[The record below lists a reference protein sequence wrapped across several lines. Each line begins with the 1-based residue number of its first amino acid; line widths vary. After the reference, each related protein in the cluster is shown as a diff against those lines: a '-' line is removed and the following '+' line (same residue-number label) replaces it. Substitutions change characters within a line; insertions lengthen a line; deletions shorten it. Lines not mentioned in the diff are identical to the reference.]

1 MDEKQKEDCLCASE
15 EKTRDGNFD
24 LQAQTG
30 EKEISVHMQAKE
42 TRNVCLFEHSKKD
55 KGVKFVCKGWAAMV
69 QEKLVI
75 VRNESGVEAITVK
88 SWLCAKSKNKKERM
102 IRQKCMCINEL

>member
-42 TRNVCLFEHSKKD
+42 TRNVCLFEHSKTD
-55 KGVKFVCKGWAAMV
+55 KGLEFVCKGWTAMA
-69 QEKLVI
+69 Q
-75 VRNESGVEAITVK
+75 
-88 SWLCAKSKNKKERM
+88 
-102 IRQKCMCINEL
+102 